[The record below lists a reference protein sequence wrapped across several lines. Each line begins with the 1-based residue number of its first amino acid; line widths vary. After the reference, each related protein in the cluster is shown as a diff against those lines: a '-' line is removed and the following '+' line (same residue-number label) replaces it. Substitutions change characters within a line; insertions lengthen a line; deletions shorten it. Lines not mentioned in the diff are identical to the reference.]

1 MTKELEKVCIVDKE
15 MQNAMRRIPKYAEV
29 KKELEEGDFKVVCFD
44 DTHNKE
50 LFSGDKSQPIDD
62 YQGMVIRSDLYVGDK
77 SFYPMLD
84 YAESYFTELNLVM
97 EDMAGCM
104 GATLWEFSYL
114 EESFEIDKQSNKIKI
129 SGDLSVDKKGGGG
142 VGYGQTNASSNS
154 EEAKFL
160 YDTKKELIDRKKSP
174 QEFEAYIK
182 EKNINIYAFDPSFRD
197 QIQKYIKGEKIGYTQ
212 IRVNKYKH
220 ILQYVES
227 CLNLNFSAE
236 VCGIFKAKFGIDLQ
250 SKLNTERKY
259 RTELLYRMSFK

>member
-1 MTKELEKVCIVDKE
+1 MNQDKIFIVNDE
-15 MQNAMRRIPKYAEV
+15 MWHIMRRDPLYADF
-29 KKELEEGDFKVVCFD
+29 KKDLENEKFKVVCFD
-44 DTHNKE
+44 DTRNKE

-129 SGDLSVDKKGGGG
+129 CGDFSVDKKGGG

-154 EEAKFL
+154 EEAKFS
-160 YDTKKELIDRKKSP
+160 YTTKKELNRKISP

-182 EKNINIYAFDPSFRD
+182 EKNINIHAFDPSFKD
-197 QIQKYIKGEKIGYTQ
+197 QIQRYIKGEKICFTEYTVDKSKR
-212 IRVNKYKH
+212 IS
-220 ILQYVES
+220 QYVKS
-227 CLNLNFSAE
+227 CHNLSLNAKI
-236 VCGIFKAKFGIDLQ
+236 CGVFNTKFGIDLQ
-250 SKLNTERKY
+250 TQLNTERKY
-259 RTELLYRMSFK
+259 RTKLHYKMTFK